1 MKTLAIFV
9 LGGAILGAVAASF
22 IVPPTLA
29 WYNEAGFL
37 AQPGQGQVQALV
49 NIPQVVRY
57 TTSRLL
63 KGQLVGA
70 AIGAAV
76 FFVFGILAARRGG
89 RHPRVP
95 PAAPPTVPPPAPP
108 SIPPR

>member
-1 MKTLAIFV
+1 MKTVAIFV
-9 LGGAILGAVAASF
+9 LLGALLGAAAASL
-22 IVPPTLA
+22 IVPSTLA

-37 AQPGQGQVQALV
+37 SQPGQGQVQALV

-76 FFVFGILAARRGG
+76 FLVFGILAARR
-89 RHPRVP
+89 RPRRAHA
-95 PAAPPTVPPPAPP
+95 AAPPPPAPV
-108 SIPPR
+108 